1 MDRRIRRVSA
11 RLLGGGVCLALL
23 LAPPKASEAG
33 LFGHKKKKKPKTSVA
48 APAQIVGIVLE
59 PLPDGLRLQIDCSAR
74 VKFRWGSVAD
84 SNDFYVDLEGAQI
97 ASVMRQLL
105 VGANGLSEIRT
116 EAIGPS
122 QVRILLGLR
131 DGVKPRVDRSDDGR
145 SITLRIR
152 TSELIPGTTTPLPAL
167 PPPAVPEPEP
177 VLPRPVD
184 PLPQPPPNV
193 EPVIPTGPRV
203 SGIEVENLSTAEA
216 VVRVRIDGR
225 LASWK
230 SFRIQEPPRL
240 VLELNG
246 VEHAVER
253 PKFMGSGPLS
263 LGSVWSAQF
272 QRDPLV
278 TRVVI
283 QLPRADTVVKAEPP
297 DATGELRVRVGS
309 PASATARP
317 MPSLGAPRFP
327 RGLHIGIDPGHG
339 GSDPGA
345 LNPRLKILE
354 KNITLDIARRLA
366 RILEAEGV
374 RVSMT
379 RHDDRRLDPSER
391 IRFVSTGGA
400 DLFVSIH
407 CDAIEGRPEW
417 TGITTYHHGGSSG
430 GRELAS
436 ALQARLPDATGLPNR
451 GIRSDMTRFAS
462 GFYVLRNARMP
473 AVLIECGYV
482 SHAATA
488 RNMARPEFRQQVA
501 QGIAAG
507 LRKYWE
513 ERTPRAL
520 NASLPK

>member
-1 MDRRIRRVSA
+1 M
-11 RLLGGGVCLALL
+11 ALL
-23 LAPPKASEAG
+23 LAHPTVSEAG
-33 LFGHKKKKKPKTSVA
+33 LFGHKRHKKPKESVA

-59 PLPDGLRLQIDCSAR
+59 PLPDGLRLQIDCSTR
-74 VKFRWGSVAD
+74 VKFRWGKVEN

-97 ASVMRQLL
+97 ANVMRHLL
-105 VGANGLSEIRT
+105 VGANGISDIRT
-116 EAIGPS
+116 ETLGPA

-131 DGVKPRVDRSDDGR
+131 DGVKPHVDRSDDGR
-145 SITLRIR
+145 SITLRIQ
-152 TSELIPGTTTPLPAL
+152 TPEPIPVTPTPPPLPLPLPL
-167 PPPAVPEPEP
+167 PPPSEQAQQ
-177 VLPRPVD
+177 LPRAPD
-184 PLPQPPPNV
+184 PLAPSTPSMPPAAPA
-193 EPVIPTGPRV
+193 GPRV
-203 SGIEVENLSTAEA
+203 TGIDVENLSAAEA
-216 VVRVRIDGR
+216 VVRVHVEGR

-230 SFRIQEPPRL
+230 SFRLREPPRL
-240 VLELNG
+240 VLELAG
-246 VEHAVER
+246 AEHVVER
-253 PKFMGSGPLS
+253 PRFTGSGPLS

-297 DATGELRVRVGS
+297 DATGEMRVRVGS

-317 MPSLGAPRFP
+317 MPSLGSPRFP
-327 RGLHIGIDPGHG
+327 RGLRIGIDPGHG

-345 LNPRLKILE
+345 LNPRLKIYE
-354 KNITLDIARRLA
+354 KNITLDISRRLA
-366 RILEAEGV
+366 RLLEAEGV
-374 RVSMT
+374 HVSMT
-379 RHDDRRLDPSER
+379 RHDDRRLEPSER
-391 IRFVSTGGA
+391 IRFVSTGDA

-417 TGITTYHHGGSSG
+417 TGITTYHHGGSIGS
-430 GRELAS
+430 RQLAA
-436 ALQARLPDATGLPNR
+436 ALQSCLPEATGLPDR

-488 RNMARPEFRQQVA
+488 RSMSRPEFRQQVA

-513 ERTPRAL
+513 EHTPRAL
-520 NASLPK
+520 NAALPK